1 MPIYEYQCEKC
12 CHCFEILV
20 LCGDDE
26 EICCPECGHARTK
39 RLMSSSCFI
48 GGSSGKGCSDH
59 APKGF
64 S

>member
-1 MPIYEYQCEKC
+1 LGC
-12 CHCFEILV
+12 
-20 LCGDDE
+20 DDE
-26 EICCPECGHARTK
+26 KTSCPECGCGRTK

-48 GGSSGKGCSDH
+48 GGYGGRECGSK

>member
-1 MPIYEYQCEKC
+1 
-12 CHCFEILV
+12 

-26 EICCPECGHARTK
+26 KTSCPECGHVRTK

-48 GGSSGKGCSDH
+48 GGSGDKGCSNN